1 MRGRDFGQ
9 DRTLATRCTQM
20 ARGWCSF
27 AGSGTAVEWGHFWLP
42 GRMEMLREGR
52 GKGGYAGS
60 GGAPGL
66 ESLRRVERTESGA
79 EDGYRTEWIFQNRSN
94 ALAVQ

>member
-1 MRGRDFGQ
+1 
-9 DRTLATRCTQM
+9 
-20 ARGWCSF
+20 
-27 AGSGTAVEWGHFWLP
+27 
-42 GRMEMLREGR
+42 MEMLREGR